1 MNEIELTPKQ
11 IVAELDKYIVGQ
23 GEAKKS
29 VAIALRNRWRRKR
42 LSEDMQNEI
51 IPKNILLIG
60 PTGVG
65 KTEIARRLARLV
77 GAPFIKVEA
86 TKYTEVGYV
95 GRDVEQIIRDL
106 VANAIRM
113 VQEQESQR
121 YERKAEEE
129 ANKRILQV
137 LWPKKKSV
145 TDKVP
150 NPMDVFFSSGDEG
163 EEKEEPKQLEEP
175 MSGRRQQ
182 MLDDIRQHKMDD
194 REIEVEVAEQ
204 ERTIQGILTGNST
217 EELTNN
223 FQEMLGSILPKK
235 KKMKKM
241 TIAKA
246 REVFKEEELEKCLDM
261 DVIVDKAIEATEEA
275 GIVFIDEF
283 DKIAEKGR
291 SNGPDVSREGVQRDI
306 LPIVEG
312 ATVNTKYG
320 PVKTDHILFI
330 AAGAF
335 HVSKPSDL
343 IPELQGRFP
352 IRVELQSLT
361 VDDFRRIL
369 TEPNQSLVKQY
380 TALLATD
387 GVTLEFTD
395 DGINAIAEYAHR
407 VNQETENIGA
417 RRLHTILEKIL
428 ENVAYEAPDIE
439 TKHIVIDKAFVADK
453 LNDVVQNVDLSHYI
467 CKKAYSAVKTAYS
480 MNKSKPA

>member
-1 MNEIELTPKQ
+1 MEKTELTPKQ
-11 IVAELDKYIVGQ
+11 IVAELNKYIVGQ

-42 LSEDMQNEI
+42 LDEAMQDEI

-65 KTEIARRLARLV
+65 KTEIARRLAKLV

-95 GRDVEQIIRDL
+95 GRDVEQMIRDL

-121 YERKAEEE
+121 YEEKAEEE

-137 LWPKKKSV
+137 FWPKKTVKEKI
-145 TDKVP
+145 T
-150 NPMDVFFSSGDEG
+150 NPMEAFFGSDDDED
-163 EEKEEPKQLEEP
+163 EKKDDEPKQIEEPK
-175 MSGRRQQ
+175 SGRRQQ
-182 MLDDIRQHKMDD
+182 MFADICAHKMDD

-204 ERTIQGILTGNST
+204 AQGFQGILTGNST

-223 FQEMLGSILPKK
+223 FQEMLGSIMPKK
-235 KKMKKM
+235 KKKKKM
-241 TIAKA
+241 TVAKA
-246 REVFKEEELEKCLDM
+246 REIFKEEELEKMLDM
-261 DVIVDKAIEATEEA
+261 DIIVDKAIEATEES

-291 SNGPDVSREGVQRDI
+291 GNGPDVSREGVQRDI

-369 TEPNQSLVKQY
+369 TEPDQSLVKQY
-380 TALLATD
+380 KALLKTD
-387 GVTLEFTD
+387 GVDLEFTE
-395 DGINAIAEYAHR
+395 DGINAIAEYAYR
-407 VNQETENIGA
+407 VNLETENIGA

-428 ENVAYEAPDIE
+428 EDVAYEAPDIE
-439 TKHIVIDKAFVADK
+439 DQHVVVNKEFVAGK

-467 CKKAYSAVKTAYS
+467 L
-480 MNKSKPA
+480 

>member
-1 MNEIELTPKQ
+1 MYEIELTPKQ
-11 IVAELDKYIVGQ
+11 IVAELNKYIVGQ

-106 VANAIRM
+106 VTNAIRM

-121 YERKAEEE
+121 YEQKAEEE

-145 TDKVP
+145 TEKVP
-150 NPMDVFFSSGDEG
+150 NPMDVFFSSDDEG
-163 EEKEEPKQLEEP
+163 EEKDVPKQLEEP

-182 MLDDIRQHKMDD
+182 MFDDICQHKMDD

-235 KKMKKM
+235 KKKKKM

-439 TKHIVIDKAFVADK
+439 TKHIIVNKDFVADK

-467 CKKAYSAVKTAYS
+467 L
-480 MNKSKPA
+480 

>member
-29 VAIALRNRWRRKR
+29 VAIALRNRWRRKH
-42 LSEDMQNEI
+42 LTEDLQREI

-121 YERKAEEE
+121 LETQAEDE

-137 LWPKKKSV
+137 LWPKKKSIEE
-145 TDKVP
+145 KVP
-150 NPMDVFFSSGDEG
+150 NPMELFFSSDDSERDEKKDDVKAL
-163 EEKEEPKQLEEP
+163 EKP
-175 MSGRRQQ
+175 MSDRRQN
-182 MLDDIRQHKMDD
+182 MLEDIRNHKMDD
-194 REIEVEVAEQ
+194 REIEIEVAEQ
-204 ERTIQGILTGNST
+204 ERTISGILTGNST

-223 FQEMLGSILPKK
+223 FQEMLGSIMPKK
-235 KKMKKM
+235 KKKM

-246 REVFKEEELEKCLDM
+246 REIFKDEELEKMLDM
-261 DVIVDKAIEATEEA
+261 DVVVDRAIEATEQA

-291 SNGPDVSREGVQRDI
+291 ANGPDVSREGVQRDI

-369 TEPNQSLVKQY
+369 TEPSQSLVKQY
-380 TALLATD
+380 TSLLSTE
-387 GVTLEFTD
+387 GVELEFVD
-395 DGINAIAEYAHR
+395 EGINTIAEYAYR

-428 ENVAYEAPDIE
+428 EDVAYEAPDIDE
-439 TKHIVIDKAFVADK
+439 KHNDINKAFVDSK
-453 LNDVVQNVDLSHYI
+453 LNDVEENVDLSHYI
-467 CKKAYSAVKTAYS
+467 L
-480 MNKSKPA
+480 

>member
-1 MNEIELTPKQ
+1 MEQASWTPKQ
-11 IVAELDKYIVGQ
+11 IVAELNKYIVGQ

-42 LSEDMQNEI
+42 LSEAMQDEI

-65 KTEIARRLARLV
+65 KTEIARRLAKLV

-95 GRDVEQIIRDL
+95 GRDVEQMIRDL

-121 YERKAEEE
+121 YEEKAEAE

-137 LWPKKKSV
+137 FWPKKSV
-145 TDKVP
+145 AEKVK
-150 NPMDVFFSSGDEG
+150 NPMDVFFGSDDDEA
-163 EEKEEPKQLEEP
+163 KEEPKQLEEGN
-175 MSGRRQQ
+175 SDRRQK
-182 MLDDIRQHKMDD
+182 MLEDICAHKMDE

-204 ERTIQGILTGNST
+204 SPGFQGILTGNST

-223 FQEMLGSILPKK
+223 FQEMLGSIMPKK
-235 KKMKKM
+235 KKKKKM
-241 TIAKA
+241 TVAKA
-246 REVFKEEELEKCLDM
+246 REIFKEEELEKCLDM
-261 DVIVDKAIEATEEA
+261 DTIVDKAVAATEES

-291 SNGPDVSREGVQRDI
+291 TNGPDVSREGVQRDI

-361 VDDFRRIL
+361 VEDFRRIL
-369 TEPNQSLVKQY
+369 TEPSQSLVKQY
-380 TALLATD
+380 TALLETE
-387 GVTLEFTD
+387 GLTLEFTD
-395 DGINAIAEYAHR
+395 DGINAIAEYAYR
-407 VNQETENIGA
+407 VNRETENIGA

-428 ENVAYEAPDIE
+428 EDVAYEAPDIDE
-439 TKHIVIDKAFVADK
+439 KHIVINQDFVAGK
-453 LNDVVQNVDLSHYI
+453 LHDVVQNVDLSHYI
-467 CKKAYSAVKTAYS
+467 L
-480 MNKSKPA
+480 

>member
-1 MNEIELTPKQ
+1 MEQASWTPKQ
-11 IVAELDKYIVGQ
+11 IVAELNKYIVGQ

-42 LSEDMQNEI
+42 LSEAMQDEI

-65 KTEIARRLARLV
+65 KTEIARRLAKLV
-77 GAPFIKVEA
+77 GAPFIKGEA

-95 GRDVEQIIRDL
+95 GRDVEQMIRDL

-121 YERKAEEE
+121 YEEKAEAE

-137 LWPKKKSV
+137 FWPKKSV
-145 TDKVP
+145 AEKVK
-150 NPMDVFFSSGDEG
+150 NPMDVFFGSDDDEA
-163 EEKEEPKQLEEP
+163 KEEPKQLEEGN
-175 MSGRRQQ
+175 SDRRQK
-182 MLDDIRQHKMDD
+182 MLEDICAHKMDE

-204 ERTIQGILTGNST
+204 SPGFQGILTGNST

-223 FQEMLGSILPKK
+223 FQEMLGSIMPKK
-235 KKMKKM
+235 KKKKKM
-241 TIAKA
+241 TVAKA
-246 REVFKEEELEKCLDM
+246 REIFKEEELEKCLDM
-261 DVIVDKAIEATEEA
+261 DTIVDKAVAATEES

-291 SNGPDVSREGVQRDI
+291 TNGPDVSREGVQRDI

-361 VDDFRRIL
+361 VEDFRRIL
-369 TEPNQSLVKQY
+369 TEPSQSLVKQY
-380 TALLATD
+380 TALLETE
-387 GVTLEFTD
+387 GLTLEFTD
-395 DGINAIAEYAHR
+395 DGINAIAEYAYR
-407 VNQETENIGA
+407 VNRETENIGA

-428 ENVAYEAPDIE
+428 EDVAYEAPDIDE
-439 TKHIVIDKAFVADK
+439 KHIVINQDFVAGK
-453 LNDVVQNVDLSHYI
+453 LHDVVQNVDLSHYI
-467 CKKAYSAVKTAYS
+467 L
-480 MNKSKPA
+480 